1 MTPARRSPAP
11 DTLREA
17 APPCDHRH
25 DDDLEF
31 ESAAGI
37 LEQAEA
43 ASLVMRSPRD
53 RPSLRRS
60 GHLGQ

>member
-1 MTPARRSPAP
+1 MSSTDRGHPAGDRPALLII
-11 DTLREA
+11 DMIN
-17 APPCDHRH
+17 
-25 DDDLEF
+25 DLEF
-31 ESAAGI
+31 DGAAAI
-37 LEQAEA
+37 LDQAEA